1 MSNYVLL
8 GGFIIK
14 VFRELFLTIDSF
26 VYMIARGVFEVFCFI
41 SEVTIEKND
50 SIVAITNRF
59 YAILG
64 ILLVFIISY
73 NLLTYI
79 IDPDKMTDNKVGA
92 SAVIKDIVIALVI
105 ITLTPTIFTK
115 LYAFQNTIITSGV
128 ISNLVLGGY
137 KDADIQE
144 CGGDAGS
151 VGRNYIK
158 MGANNMAANVFTSFF
173 FPSDAKFDVTMCDTP
188 EAGDYQD
195 YCDAYD
201 FMINTGSMAGFDKIN
216 TQKKYEYYFLFSTV
230 AGVVLIF
237 FMLSFCLN
245 LAKRVFKMALLQL
258 IAPIPVVMELIPNK
272 KGTRKKWIDTLIQV
286 YLEVFFFQ
294 AVIFIVMFLITLVPD
309 LIATIFDQL
318 GNADNCS
325 PVSIFVKCLSMVFLI
340 FGLLQFGKE
349 APQMIFD
356 LLGIKSTGTIGAA
369 AKRGLAMFGVTGGL
383 AGSTI
388 GRFARNANE
397 TFQQQK
403 ELGKGTGS
411 AVGSAIRSGFGGAG
425 SGLARNLWGARN
437 VHNLKDA
444 RNLRRST
451 NKAVTEARVRRD
463 AYWQANGQSVGGV
476 LKGHRRD
483 IGRAAAAGMAG
494 YLGTT
499 PHIGDKGPWNK
510 FAIGENEYREMRHQE
525 DVHKSIKAKYDATIG
540 AKFKNDAR
548 ISQLQNWLNNLDA
561 SGKYRTETGE
571 VYDKAKIEGMIR
583 DRKNAIVNNNL
594 TDFQDYWGAI
604 QSIVDA
610 NQGVKGVTS
619 QHFDLENFNY
629 AMHEEMMKEIAGINP
644 TDDKSTGGPNGFKP
658 VLDEL
663 ESNTHRAYQYRK
675 QTEQRE
681 KEAKEEVRKAA
692 EASSNKGKK
701 DN

>member
-26 VYMIARGVFEVFCFI
+26 VYMIARSVFEVFCFI
-41 SEVTIEKND
+41 SEVTIEKSD
-50 SIVAITNRF
+50 SIVAITNRV

-173 FPSDAKFDVTMCDTP
+173 LPSDAKFDVTMCDTP

-201 FMINTGSMAGFDKIN
+201 FMINTGSMDGFDKIN

-383 AGSTI
+383 AGSTV
-388 GRFARNANE
+388 GRFARNASA
-397 TFQQQK
+397 TYRQQ
-403 ELGKGTGS
+403 ENLGKGKG
-411 AVGSAIRSGFGGAG
+411 AAIGSAIASGFGGAG
-425 SGLARNLWGARN
+425 AGLARNLWGARN

-444 RNLRRST
+444 RALRTKT
-451 NKAVTEARVRRD
+451 NSDVIAGRVKRD
-463 AYWQANGQSVGGV
+463 AYYHAHGSSIGGV
-476 LKGHRRD
+476 IKGHATD
-483 IGRAAAAGMAG
+483 VRAGFGKATRS
-494 YLGTT
+494 YLGTQ
-499 PHIGDKGPWNK
+499 NQ
-510 FAIGENEYREMRHQE
+510 FE
-525 DVHKSIKAKYDATIG
+525 HK
-540 AKFKNDAR
+540 
-548 ISQLQNWLNNLDA
+548 
-561 SGKYRTETGE
+561 
-571 VYDKAKIEGMIR
+571 
-583 DRKNAIVNNNL
+583 
-594 TDFQDYWGAI
+594 
-604 QSIVDA
+604 
-610 NQGVKGVTS
+610 
-619 QHFDLENFNY
+619 
-629 AMHEEMMKEIAGINP
+629 KEIDAVN
-644 TDDKSTGGPNGFKP
+644 TDYKKLYKEHIASIWESDSTWSSYNSM
-658 VLDEL
+658 L
-663 ESNTHRAYQYRK
+663 K
-675 QTEQRE
+675 Q
-681 KEAKEEVRKAA
+681 AKAA
-692 EASSNKGKK
+692 EAAGKSYIAPNGEKMTSGTIQDILDARRSQLIKDNGLKLMEGAGYINNFIDNHQGIEGVTLKRLNLDDAIITYDDTGKAIGNDEFVKTIDKTVKKPDSGDRGFDPQLEALKSDIPYQRQRVNEKVAKDAREASQKAADAATKK
-701 DN
+701 DDK